1 MTITE
6 ESTNPVVKE
15 LERQGLYLVFSL
27 KENYT
32 MLVSDTALQEI
43 FKISDELMI
52 KLKKALTEKRN
63 FKLNDNAVISL
74 WREHIFTPE

>member
-63 FKLNDNAVISL
+63 FKLNDSTVISL

>member
-52 KLKKALTEKRN
+52 KLKN
-63 FKLNDNAVISL
+63 G
-74 WREHIFTPE
+74 